1 MRRRE
6 ASINDLA
13 INEADQRIDGPRQ
26 AVERGSPFPL
36 R

>member
-1 MRRRE
+1 MSRRE

-13 INEADQRIDGPRQ
+13 IEEADRRIFQ
-26 AVERGSPFPL
+26 ARPENERGVPFPL